1 MTDTTSEAT
10 TDLESHKGAAR
21 FEEFWVVR
29 LGRGEGSA
37 VQATL
42 NRLSGESEQEDC
54 RPNVDGVL
62 GGSDIH
68 PYQDGI
74 VTP

>member
-1 MTDTTSEAT
+1 MTDTTSEPT
-10 TDLESHKGAAR
+10 IDLESHKGAAR

-37 VQATL
+37 VQSTL
-42 NRLSGESEQEDC
+42 NRLAGESEQKAS

-68 PYQDGI
+68 LYQDGI